1 MSGKEIQTQYVPIVA
16 KYFVYLLKS
25 EVSNRTYVGYTINIS
40 RRLLQH
46 NGKLVG
52 GAKKTSTKRPWRVVM
67 FVSFEFERTAMQYEF
82 CVHKTRKFK
91 RGVGIANKMKVMKGL
106 LSQERICS
114 TAPLNSEL
122 KRVLFF
128 SNDEAKNLWNS
139 I

>member
-1 MSGKEIQTQYVPIVA
+1 MNIREIQNPIQPVVA

-25 EVSNRTYVGYTINIS
+25 EVSNRTYIGYTVDVS
-40 RRLLQH
+40 RRLFQH
-46 NGKLVG
+46 NGKLAG
-52 GAKKTSTKRPWRVVM
+52 GAKKTKQKRPWRVVM

-82 CVHKTRKFK
+82 CVQRTKKYR
-91 RGVGIANKMKVMKGL
+91 RGTGITNKMKVMKAL

-128 SNDEAKNLWNS
+128 SNDESRNLWNS
-139 I
+139 L

>member
-1 MSGKEIQTQYVPIVA
+1 MNIREIHNSIQPVVA

-25 EVSNRTYVGYTINIS
+25 EVSNRTYIGYTVDVS

-67 FVSFEFERTAMQYEF
+67 YVSFEFERTAMQFEF
-82 CVHKTRKFK
+82 CAQRTKKYR
-91 RGVGIANKMKVMKGL
+91 RGTGIANKMKVMKAL

-114 TAPLNSEL
+114 TAPLTSEL

-128 SNDEAKNLWNS
+128 SNDESRNLWNS
-139 I
+139 L

>member
-1 MSGKEIQTQYVPIVA
+1 MIKA

-25 EVSNRTYVGYTINIS
+25 TVSNRTYVGYTVDTI
-40 RRLLQH
+40 RRLNQH
-46 NGKLVG
+46 NGLLCG
-52 GAKKTSTKRPWRVVM
+52 GAKKTSKFRPWKIVM

-82 CVHKTRKFK
+82 CVHKTKKYK
-91 RGVGIANKMKVMKGL
+91 RSSGIANKMKVMKSL

-122 KRVLFF
+122 KRILFF
-128 SNDEAKNLWNS
+128 SNEEYKNLWNS